1 MKFFAK
7 LAQYHAKTVLV
18 IAAILLVVGISYGTG
33 VFSSLATGGA
43 TIAEGSQSD
52 DVHKFLE
59 GKNYEPDAVILF
71 QSKNGANVTTPEYK
85 AEIDK
90 ILAALPDS
98 QTKSYFTTGSN
109 QFVSRDNTQT
119 FATVNFASGD
129 KDSKFKTI
137 EKFQSDQNSELV
149 SVYVGGSLVANQQV
163 NHQIEK
169 DLTTAEL
176 ISLPILAVLL
186 LFFFRS
192 VVAASLP
199 LIIGIVS
206 IIGGLSVV
214 RLLTS
219 VTDIDQYAINV
230 ITVLGLGLSVDYSLL
245 MVNRFRE
252 EIKVHPKNEALRR
265 TVMTSGKTILF
276 SGLTVMVSLLVLT
289 IFPISFLRSV
299 GIGGASALVIAMLAA
314 LTIMPAMLS
323 LIGKNIDAWRV
334 GPHHDK
340 KKQGARW
347 RRIGEL
353 VMRFPLIVSGVVI
366 TLILV
371 VAYPALHME
380 FKTSDFTV
388 LPHGSSARIVG
399 EQLDQNFDN
408 QEPPILVVY
417 RHDGNILSTE
427 GIVDTYNATRAIE
440 NLEGVKSVQSITS
453 GGSSAQLQAL
463 LASSVTVP
471 PALSS
476 MIYDD
481 NTTVIRVT
489 YDGVPAGKE
498 AQDVVTALRAQ
509 HFDRATI
516 EVGGDPAV
524 HYDVVAVVSSHIG
537 WALLII
543 AVAMFV
549 LLALLL
555 RSFTIPLAAIVIN
568 TFALLA
574 TFGILVVVFQFGH
587 GTEWTWLLKTGGIDI
602 TIPVLIFAIAFG
614 LSMDYAV
621 FLYSR
626 IREEYDR
633 TKDTREAILQGL
645 ALTGP
650 LITQAAILLFVVV
663 AAFASSKIAV
673 LQQIGI
679 GLALTV
685 LIDAFVVRIV
695 FVPAVMQLMGKWNW
709 WAPKWL
715 NKISIK
721 HE

>member
-1 MKFFAK
+1 MKLFARV
-7 LAQYHAKTVLV
+7 AQHHAKTVLI
-18 IAAILLVVGISYGTG
+18 IAAILLVVGIGYGTG
-33 VFSSLATGGA
+33 VFSSLASGGA
-43 TIAEGSQSD
+43 TVAEGSQSD
-52 DVHKFLE
+52 AVDKFLAD
-59 GKNYEPDAVILF
+59 KNYEADAVVLF
-71 QSKNGANVTTPEYK
+71 QSKNNANITTPEYK
-85 AEIDK
+85 AEIDR
-90 ILAALPDS
+90 LLGGLPGS
-98 QTKSYFTTGSN
+98 TVQSYFTTGSN

-119 FATVNFASGD
+119 FAAVSFESEDKASVY
-129 KDSKFKTI
+129 
-137 EKFQSDQNSELV
+137 EKVQALQDGYRSSLV
-149 SVYVGGSLVANQQV
+149 TLYVGGSLVANQQV

-252 EIKVHPKNEALRR
+252 EIKKHPKNEALRR
-265 TVMTSGKTILF
+265 TVMTSGRTILF

-299 GIGGASALVIAMLAA
+299 GLGGASALLVAMLAA
-314 LTIMPAMLS
+314 LTIMPALLS
-323 LIGKNIDAWRV
+323 LLGKNIDAWRV
-334 GPHHDK
+334 GPHHNK
-340 KKQGARW
+340 KEQGARW
-347 RRIGEL
+347 RRIGET
-353 VMRFPLIVSGVVI
+353 VMRFPLLVGGIVI
-366 TLILV
+366 FLIL
-371 VAYPALHME
+371 AIASPALHME
-380 FKTSDFTV
+380 FKTSDYTV
-388 LPHGSSARIVG
+388 LPHGSSARVVG
-399 EQLDQNFDN
+399 EQLANNFDD
-408 QEPPILVVY
+408 QKPPILVVY
-417 RHDGNILSTE
+417 KHDSPLLTTE
-427 GIVDTYNATRAIE
+427 GVIDLYNINKQINDLSGVTTTDSLVSSD
-440 NLEGVKSVQSITS
+440 NLAVFQG
-453 GGSSAQLQAL
+453 L
-463 LASSVTVP
+463 LAAGATAPTAVRDMV
-471 PALSS
+471 
-476 MIYDD
+476 YDD
-481 NTTVIRVT
+481 TTTVIRVH
-489 YDGVPAGKE
+489 YEGEPAGKQ
-498 AQDVVTALRAQ
+498 AQDLVTALRGLDA
-509 HFDRATI
+509 DNATI
-516 EVGGDPAV
+516 KVGGDPAI
-524 HYDVVAVVSSHIG
+524 HYDVVAAVSSHII

-543 AVAMFV
+543 AGAMFT

-555 RSFTIPLAAIVIN
+555 RSFVIPLTAIVIN
-568 TFALLA
+568 TFALLV
-574 TFGILVVVFQFGH
+574 TFGILVIVFQYGH

-633 TKDTREAILQGL
+633 TKDTREAILRGL

-663 AAFASSKIAV
+663 AAFASSKIAI
-673 LQQIGI
+673 LQQIGV

-695 FVPAVMQLMGKWNW
+695 FVPAVMQLLGKWNW

-715 NKISIK
+715 EKYSIR
-721 HE
+721 HD

>member
-1 MKFFAK
+1 MKFFAL
-7 LAQYHAKTVLV
+7 LAQRHAKSVLIV
-18 IAAILLVVGISYGTG
+18 AALLLIAGISYGTG

-43 TIAEGSQSD
+43 TVAEHSQSD
-52 DVHKFLE
+52 AVDKFLAN
-59 GKNYEPDAVILF
+59 KKFQPDAVVLF
-71 QSKNGANVTTPEYK
+71 KSKNNDNITAPAYK
-85 AEIDK
+85 AEIETLLTAFPNSD
-90 ILAALPDS
+90 I
-98 QTKSYFTTGSN
+98 TSYFTTGSN

-119 FATVNFASGD
+119 FATVTFKSGD
-129 KDSKFKTI
+129 AENKYQQV
-137 EKFQSDQNSELV
+137 EAFQSRSHSDIV
-149 SVYVGGSLVANQQV
+149 TAYVGGSLVANKQV

-169 DLTTAEL
+169 DLSTAEL
-176 ISLPILAVLL
+176 ISLPILAILL

-199 LIIGIVS
+199 LIIGVVS

-252 EIKVHPKNEALRR
+252 EIKTHPKNEALRR

-276 SGLTVMVSLLVLT
+276 SGLTVMVSLLALT

-299 GIGGASALVIAMLAA
+299 GIGGASALVVAMFAA

-323 LIGKNIDAWRV
+323 LLGKNIDAWRI
-334 GPHHDK
+334 GPHHNK

-353 VMRFPLIVSGVVI
+353 VMRFPLVVSGIVI
-366 TLILV
+366 ALILV
-371 VAYPALHME
+371 VASPALHME

-408 QEPPILVVY
+408 QSPPILVVY
-417 RHDGNILSTE
+417 RHDGDILSTQ
-427 GIVDTYNATRAIE
+427 GIVDTYNATRALE
-440 NLEGVKSVQSITS
+440 NLDGATAVQSITS
-453 GGSSAQLQAL
+453 SGSSAQLQAL

-476 MIYDD
+476 MIYDN
-481 NTTVIRVT
+481 NTTVMRVSYT
-489 YDGVPAGKE
+489 GDPAGKE
-498 AQDVVTALRAQ
+498 AQDLITSIRALQ
-509 HFDRATI
+509 FDRATI
-516 EVGGDPAV
+516 EVGGDPAI
-524 HYDVVAVVSSHIG
+524 HYDVVAAVSSHIG

-574 TFGILVVVFQFGH
+574 TFGILVVVFQYGH

-633 TKDTREAILQGL
+633 TKDTKEAILQGL

-663 AAFASSKIAV
+663 AAFASSKIAI
-673 LQQIGI
+673 LQQIGV

-695 FVPAVMQLMGKWNW
+695 FVPAVMQLFGKWNW